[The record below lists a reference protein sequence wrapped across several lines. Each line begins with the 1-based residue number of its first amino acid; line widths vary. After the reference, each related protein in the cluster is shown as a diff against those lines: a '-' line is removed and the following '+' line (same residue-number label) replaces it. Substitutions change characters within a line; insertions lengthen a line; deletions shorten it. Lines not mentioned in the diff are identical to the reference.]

1 MAPIYATLTVHGAGS
16 IDGLG
21 RKIFEIEAPRCR
33 ELEHG
38 IRGHRGTITLR

>member
-1 MAPIYATLTVHGAGS
+1 LTARDALS

-38 IRGHRGTITLR
+38 IHDHRGTIALR